1 MRTFYV
7 GEKYKLA
14 MKIRSV
20 EKKDVENTYL
30 LFMDQSVRA
39 AAKNP
44 DAISFE
50 DHEKW
55 FNNRIGSRLD

>member
-1 MRTFYV
+1 
-7 GEKYKLA
+7 